1 MVIAAL
7 LVILISLQYYF
18 GLRHEMAYAREIAEI
33 KLSNINVQI
42 DNAVMDN
49 IEWSVSHME
58 GIAMRH
64 LDDPEYMYSITRNAV
79 IRNSNIIGAAIAFE
93 PDYFPSKGRWFEPYS
108 VREGDSI
115 VTRQLG
121 GEMHDYLNMEWYQNT
136 VQLASKEKT
145 INDRSG
151 IWSEPYFDA
160 DGGHVEMCT
169 YAIPLIN
176 KEGKLIGVA
185 TADLSL
191 DWLDSIM
198 VDVMPYPHARCRL
211 YSGTG
216 RLMTGEDFA
225 ESDSEE
231 SQLKVMLPVS
241 GVDWQLAITVPYRD
255 LFGRMMLRSLQSLFM
270 LFVFL
275 LLLYFIV
282 MNSIRSIR
290 RLADVSQKKQ
300 LMDRDMQVAGD
311 IQRTML
317 PMTFPAFPDHPE
329 VDIYA
334 RLVSARA
341 VGGDL
346 YDFFMRDDKLFFCI
360 GDVSGKGVSASLVM
374 AVTHSLFRSVS
385 THEDDPAVIVSRINE
400 AMQDMDSQ
408 NMFVTFFL
416 GILNLKTGELN
427 YCNAGHEPPI
437 LMSCK
442 ETKPLEVIP
451 NLPIG
456 VLKDVEFKGQQQMM
470 SPGMSVFLYTDGLNE
485 AEDEH
490 QQLLGE
496 EAVLEQAKA
505 ICLQSPEQQIESMS
519 VLIGMHTGGAE
530 QSDDYTLLS
539 VRYNGF
545 SS

>member
-33 KLSNINVQI
+33 KLSNINIQI

-121 GEMHDYLNMEWYQNT
+121 GEMHDYLNMEWYQNA

-317 PMTFPAFPDHPE
+317 PMTFPAFPGHPE

>member
-1 MVIAAL
+1 MVIASL

-121 GEMHDYLNMEWYQNT
+121 GEMHDYLNMEWYQNA

-437 LMSCK
+437 LISCK